1 MDIREITAMNNSN
14 LEEIKDSK
22 LELLKD
28 IAVSLRV
35 VREQLDEL
43 IGKPVN

>member
-1 MDIREITAMNNSN
+1 MNNSN